1 MTQGVTERLVYAL
14 DRALL
19 DGTTTV
25 AVKKFRCTTLR
36 AEDAQSYMREI
47 ATLRYRR
54 DTHLVAQTT
63 PFPSSHALFP
73 STQPTASC
81 QHYRLVRRRRVA
93 TMAGKH
99 RHTAP
104 TPLLPHTH
112 TPRPPN
118 SALSWNTCL
127 GARSLMCSLTTVM
140 PSYEASA
147 PTLATPTA
155 PCSQTRAEY
164 ASWSTPGLG

>member
-63 PFPSSHALFP
+63 PFPSSHMHGSLPPSPLRHVNIIALYGVAVLPPWLVSTDTLLQLP
-73 STQPTASC
+73 SS
-81 QHYRLVRRRRVA
+81 L
-93 TMAGKH
+93 
-99 RHTAP
+99 
-104 TPLLPHTH
+104 TH
-112 TPRPPN
+112 TPPPN
-118 SALSWNTCL
+118 SAL
-127 GARSLMCSLTTVM
+127 
-140 PSYEASA
+140 
-147 PTLATPTA
+147 
-155 PCSQTRAEY
+155 
-164 ASWSTPGLG
+164 